1 MKQEHKLV
9 ITVSKTELIKK
20 LVLLAKLVDMY
31 TSVDRENR
39 SLVLST
45 ALDKEDRSL
54 DSIILL
60 NKEIADEDSL
70 GWDFIK
76 TEKVN
81 DIELIVK

>member
-9 ITVSKTELIKK
+9 ITVSKLELIKK
-20 LVLLAKLVDMY
+20 LILLAKIVDMY
-31 TSVDRENR
+31 TSVDRENK

-45 ALDKEDRSL
+45 AIGKEDRSL
-54 DSIILL
+54 DPIILL

>member
-20 LVLLAKLVDMY
+20 LILLAKLVDMY
-31 TSVDRENR
+31 TGVDRENR
-39 SLVLST
+39 SLVLAT

-60 NKEIADEDSL
+60 NKDIADEDSL

-76 TEKVN
+76 DENFN

>member
-9 ITVSKTELIKK
+9 VTVSKLELIKK
-20 LVLLAKLVDMY
+20 LILLAKIVDMY
-31 TSVDRENR
+31 TSVNRENK

-45 ALDKEDRSL
+45 ALDEEDRNL
-54 DSIILL
+54 DSVILL

-76 TEKVN
+76 DEKIN
-81 DIELIVK
+81 DIELIIK

>member
-9 ITVSKTELIKK
+9 VTVSKLELIKK
-20 LVLLAKLVDMY
+20 LILLAKIVDMY
-31 TSVDRENR
+31 TSVDRESR

-70 GWDFIK
+70 GWDLIK
-76 TEKVN
+76 DEKIN

>member
-9 ITVSKTELIKK
+9 VTVSKLELIKK
-20 LVLLAKLVDMY
+20 LILLAKIVDMY
-31 TSVDRENR
+31 TSINRENK

-45 ALDKEDRSL
+45 ALDEEDRNL
-54 DSIILL
+54 DSVILL

-76 TEKVN
+76 DEKIN
-81 DIELIVK
+81 DIELIIK

>member
-9 ITVSKTELIKK
+9 ITVSKMELIKK

-31 TSVDRENR
+31 TRVDRENR

-45 ALDKEDRSL
+45 AIDKEDRSL
-54 DSIILL
+54 DSVILL
-60 NKEIADEDSL
+60 NKEIADEDLL

-76 TEKVN
+76 DEKLN
-81 DIELIVK
+81 NIELIVK

>member
-9 ITVSKTELIKK
+9 VTVSKLELIKK
-20 LVLLAKLVDMY
+20 LILLAKIVDMY
-31 TSVDRENR
+31 TSVDRESR

-54 DSIILL
+54 DSVILL

-70 GWDFIK
+70 GWDLIK
-76 TEKVN
+76 DEKIN

>member
-9 ITVSKTELIKK
+9 VTVSKLELIKK
-20 LVLLAKLVDMY
+20 LILLAKIVDMY
-31 TSVDRENR
+31 TSVDRESR

-70 GWDFIK
+70 GWDLIK
-76 TEKVN
+76 DEKIN
-81 DIELIVK
+81 NIELIVK

>member
-9 ITVSKTELIKK
+9 IIVSKEELIKK

-31 TSVDRENR
+31 TSVDRANR

-54 DSIILL
+54 DSVILL

-76 TEKVN
+76 DEKLD

>member
-9 ITVSKTELIKK
+9 IAVSKTELIKK

-76 TEKVN
+76 DEKFD

>member
-9 ITVSKTELIKK
+9 VTVSKLELIKK
-20 LVLLAKLVDMY
+20 LILLAKIVDMY

-70 GWDFIK
+70 GWDLIK
-76 TEKVN
+76 DEKIN
-81 DIELIVK
+81 NIELIVK

>member
-31 TSVDRENR
+31 TSVDRENI

-76 TEKVN
+76 DEKLN

>member
-9 ITVSKTELIKK
+9 VTVSKLELIKK
-20 LVLLAKLVDMY
+20 LILLAKIVDMY
-31 TSVDRENR
+31 TSVDRESR

-70 GWDFIK
+70 GWDLIK
-76 TEKVN
+76 DEKIN
-81 DIELIVK
+81 DIELIIK

>member
-9 ITVSKTELIKK
+9 VTVSKLELIKK
-20 LVLLAKLVDMY
+20 LILLAKLVDMY
-31 TSVDRENR
+31 TRVDRENR

-45 ALDKEDRSL
+45 AIDKEDCSL
-54 DSIILL
+54 DSVILL

-76 TEKVN
+76 DEKLD